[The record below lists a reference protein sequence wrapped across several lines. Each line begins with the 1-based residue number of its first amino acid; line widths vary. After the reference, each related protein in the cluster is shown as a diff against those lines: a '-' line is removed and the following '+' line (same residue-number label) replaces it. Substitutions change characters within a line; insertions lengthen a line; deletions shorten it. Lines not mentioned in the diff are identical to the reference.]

1 MKQQNDERTEKR
13 FLTVKEMAEYLRI
26 GIVNAYKLVREP
38 DFPAVKILVDSS
50 VNMVSRIIPKDKL
63 DQWVE
68 ERIGKV

>member
-26 GIVNAYKLVREP
+26 GISNAYRLIKEPCFPSVR
-38 DFPAVKILVDSS
+38 VL
-50 VNMVSRIIPKDKL
+50 NNRWIIPKDKL

-68 ERIGKV
+68 ERIGKE

>member
-38 DFPAVKILVDSS
+38 DFPAVKILGE
-50 VNMVSRIIPKDKL
+50 RKYIIPKDRL

-68 ERIGKV
+68 ERIGKA